1 MPFQPGQ
8 SGNPKGN
15 PKRAKL
21 FSQALLVALKRT
33 DENDVEAIQRIADR
47 MVKHAV
53 ESENFDVACVKEIA
67 DRVEGKV
74 PQAVVGDDEM
84 PDVGLR
90 ISWISRSHTNPE
102 ASSSD
107 TTTEPSAGPA
117 S

>member
-33 DENDVEAIQRIADR
+33 DEDNVEAIQRIADR
-47 MVKHAV
+47 MVKHAMT
-53 ESENFDVACVKEIA
+53 SEQFDVACVKEIA

-74 PQAVVGDDEM
+74 PQAIVGDNDAD
-84 PDVGLR
+84 PVNIIQR
-90 ISWISRSHTNPE
+90 IERLIVDPANTN
-102 ASSSD
+102 
-107 TTTEPSAGPA
+107 SAGVPPA
-117 S
+117 LAAG